1 MRNRM
6 IKVLILGMAITLSLL
21 TLTSA
26 QQVHQPVAGTQ
37 TNHTSRTTHQQK
49 TVTQTRQTQQAMTP
63 QKALEMLKHGNER
76 FVHGRMLKR
85 DLRAQVKATAE
96 GQYPF
101 ASILSC
107 IDSRASSE
115 LIFDQGL
122 GDIFNAR
129 VAGNIVNEDIL
140 GSLEFATKV
149 AGSKLIV
156 VLGHTSCGAVKGAI
170 DDVKLGNLTTLL
182 EKIKPAIDDADHHQA
197 SRTSK
202 NHELV
207 EEVSEI
213 NVKRMIQEIK
223 EKSPL
228 LKEMIDKGE
237 IRLVGGMHDLKT
249 GKVTFYQN

>member
-1 MRNRM
+1 MRNSM
-6 IKVLILGMAITLSLL
+6 IKLTILSMVVALSLPAL
-21 TLTSA
+21 ATA
-26 QQVHQPVAGTQ
+26 QQAHQPVAGMQ
-37 TNHTSRTTHQQK
+37 AKHPSRTKHQQK
-49 TVTQTRQTQQAMTP
+49 AVTQTKQTQQAMTP
-63 QKALEMLKHGNER
+63 QKALEMLKQGNER
-76 FVHGRMLKR
+76 FVRGRMLKR

-156 VLGHTSCGAVKGAI
+156 VLGHTSCGAIKGAV
-170 DDVKLGNLTTLL
+170 DDVKLGNLTVLL
-182 EKIKPAIDDADHHQA
+182 GKIKPAIDDADHNQA
-197 SRTSK
+197 ARTSK

-213 NVKRMIQEIK
+213 NVKRIMQEIK

-228 LKEMIDKGE
+228 LKEMLDKGE
-237 IRLVGGMHDLKT
+237 IRMVGGMQDLKT
-249 GKVTFYQN
+249 GKVTFYEN

>member
-115 LIFDQGL
+115 LIFDQGI
-122 GDIFNAR
+122 GDLRGKFQAAQNIF
-129 VAGNIVNEDIL
+129 V
-140 GSLEFATKV
+140 
-149 AGSKLIV
+149 
-156 VLGHTSCGAVKGAI
+156 
-170 DDVKLGNLTTLL
+170 DDVACDARIEDVAKAL
-182 EKIKPAIDDADHHQA
+182 IKDQF
-197 SRTSK
+197 R
-202 NHELV
+202 
-207 EEVSEI
+207 
-213 NVKRMIQEIK
+213 
-223 EKSPL
+223 
-228 LKEMIDKGE
+228 
-237 IRLVGGMHDLKT
+237 
-249 GKVTFYQN
+249 

>member
-1 MRNRM
+1 MRNSM
-6 IKVLILGMAITLSLL
+6 IKITILSMVVALSLPAEAP
-21 TLTSA
+21 A
-26 QQVHQPVAGTQ
+26 QQAPQPVAGMQ
-37 TNHTSRTTHQQK
+37 TKHPSRTKQQQK
-49 TVTQTRQTQQAMTP
+49 TVTQTKQTQQAMTP
-63 QKALEMLKHGNER
+63 QKALEMLKQGNER
-76 FVHGRMLKR
+76 FVRGRMLKR

-115 LIFDQGL
+115 LLFDQGI

-140 GSLEFATKV
+140 GSLEFATKA

-156 VLGHTSCGAVKGAI
+156 VLGHTSCGAVKGAV
-170 DDVKLGNLTTLL
+170 DDVKLGNLTALL
-182 EKIKPAIDDADHHQA
+182 GKIKPAIDDAGHHQA
-197 SRTSK
+197 ARTSK
-202 NHELV
+202 NRELV

-213 NVKRMIQEIK
+213 NVKRMMQEIK

-228 LKEMIDKGE
+228 LKEMLDKGE

-249 GKVTFYQN
+249 GKVTFYKN